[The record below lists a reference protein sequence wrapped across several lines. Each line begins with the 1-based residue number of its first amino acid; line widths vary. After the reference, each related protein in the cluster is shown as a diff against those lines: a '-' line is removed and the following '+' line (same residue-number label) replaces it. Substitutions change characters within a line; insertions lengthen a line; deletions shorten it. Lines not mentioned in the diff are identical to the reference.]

1 MNVGDNVAIDQTITV
16 EGVATTT
23 QDPATPPT
31 GQAYTKTTS
40 SSYQDSNEVAVQLG
54 DNVSLQGAV
63 TATGQITSDPDS
75 KITLNGDVTSNAGI
89 GSVTDGRI

>member
-54 DNVSLQGAV
+54 DNVSLQV
-63 TATGQITSDPDS
+63 PSRQPDKSPATLIPR
-75 KITLNGDVTSNAGI
+75 L
-89 GSVTDGRI
+89 R